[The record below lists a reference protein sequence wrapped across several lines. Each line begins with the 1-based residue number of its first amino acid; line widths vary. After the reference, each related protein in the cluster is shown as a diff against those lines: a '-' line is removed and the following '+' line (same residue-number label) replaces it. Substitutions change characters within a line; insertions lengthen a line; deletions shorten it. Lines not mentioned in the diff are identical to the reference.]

1 MSRQYL
7 GSVDLLQH
15 CDTNFAV
22 SQQKSTF
29 VNYSPRMEPR
39 KLAQRAVI
47 AGAGML
53 AIVNGVGGAD
63 LLAKAHADNP
73 NCVVNAVDQCPRL
86 ADAPKPDAP
95 RPPHVRTFC
104 QPAGMAGQHCFQRL
118 VP

>member
-15 CDTNFAV
+15 CDTNFSV
-22 SQQKSTF
+22 SPQKSTF
-29 VNYSPRMEPR
+29 MDYGPGMEPR
-39 KLAQRAVI
+39 KLVQRAMV

-53 AIVNGVGGAD
+53 AIVSGVGGAG
-63 LLAKAHADNP
+63 LLGQAHADNP
-73 NCVVNAVDQCPRL
+73 TCVVNAVDPCPRL

-95 RPPHVRTFC
+95 RPPHVRTIC